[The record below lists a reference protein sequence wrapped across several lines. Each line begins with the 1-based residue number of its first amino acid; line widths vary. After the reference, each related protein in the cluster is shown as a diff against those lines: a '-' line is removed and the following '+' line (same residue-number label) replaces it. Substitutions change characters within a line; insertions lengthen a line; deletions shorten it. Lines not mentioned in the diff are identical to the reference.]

1 LLRFRPPFKG
11 SQGTRETPET
21 RPPNRNLPGSPP
33 QQGKIAVFAPNQGA
47 SLPCRPRIVHGA
59 GPGPLAVHASLEEQF
74 FMTEPN
80 LSFAGRLAVA
90 VGSFFAILGDGKL
103 AANVQR
109 LRNGETV
116 PVAAAPV
123 AAPVQPVP
131 AAAPVAPAAITPQP
145 QPQPAPAIEAANP
158 DSALQ
163 LLGLLQRNA
172 RFVDF
177 VEEDIAG
184 YSDADIGAAAR
195 LVHEGCRTTLREH
208 FTIRPVRDES
218 EGSRVTLPE
227 GFDATAVR
235 LTGNVVGAA
244 PFSGSIAHRGW
255 RVTDVKLPKRV
266 KTHDVTVIAPAEV
279 EL

>member
-1 LLRFRPPFKG
+1 
-11 SQGTRETPET
+11 
-21 RPPNRNLPGSPP
+21 
-33 QQGKIAVFAPNQGA
+33 
-47 SLPCRPRIVHGA
+47 
-59 GPGPLAVHASLEEQF
+59 
-74 FMTEPN
+74 MTEPN

-90 VGSFFAILGDGKL
+90 VGSFFAMLGDGKL

-109 LRNGETV
+109 LRNGEAA

-123 AAPVQPVP
+123 T
-131 AAAPVAPAAITPQP
+131 APVAPA
-145 QPQPAPAIEAANP
+145 PAPVPAIEAASP

-195 LVHEGCRTTLREH
+195 LVHDGCRTTLREH

-218 EGSRVTLPE
+218 EGSRITLPE

-255 RVTDVKLPKRV
+255 RVTDVKLPRLI